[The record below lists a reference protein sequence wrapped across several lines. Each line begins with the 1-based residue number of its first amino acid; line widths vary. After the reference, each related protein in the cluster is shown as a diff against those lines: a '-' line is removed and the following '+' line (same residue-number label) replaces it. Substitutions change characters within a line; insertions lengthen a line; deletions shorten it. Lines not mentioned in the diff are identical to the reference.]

1 MRKTI
6 AVALLAAS
14 VVLGVP
20 AAAHAAGPCQSI
32 TQAGGSNYG
41 LLNGLQVAVPI
52 SGGLDVVGNALG
64 LLGYA
69 STTGATSS
77 TSC

>member
-6 AVALLAAS
+6 AAVVLAAS

-20 AAAHAAGPCQSI
+20 AAAYAAGPCQSV
-32 TQAGGSNYG
+32 TQTGGNNYG
-41 LLNGLQVAVPI
+41 LLNGLQVAVPV
-52 SGGLDVVGNALG
+52 SAGLDFVGNAFG
-64 LLGYA
+64 LLGSA
-69 STTGATSS
+69 STTGATST